1 MQKFLKKIF
10 PDESVKEFKRFET
23 SVGKVNAF
31 EPEMEKLSDEELK
44 AKTSALKARLAEGEK
59 LDDLLFEAFAV
70 VREAAKRTLGQR
82 HYDVQMVGGMALHHG
97 NIAEMRTG
105 EGKTLTA
112 TAPLYLNAL
121 EGKGAHLVT
130 VNDYLAR
137 RDAVWMGQVF
147 HALRLSVGCI
157 QHEASFLYDPEYRHA
172 SDADVT
178 DDARDPSTS
187 SGLSARSFKV
197 DMDFLHP
204 CTRQEAYRA
213 DVTYGTNNEFG
224 FDYLRDNMVMTFEQM
239 TQRGLHYAIVDEVD
253 SILIDEA
260 RTPLIISAP
269 SDTPSSAYMN
279 CARIAAMLVE
289 NKDYNLDE
297 KLKAATLTED
307 GIGKVEAALGIENLY
322 TSESV
327 EMVHHMEE
335 ALRAQALYKKD
346 RDYVV
351 KLSTGSGRGDGEI
364 VIVDEFTGRLMEGRR
379 YSEGLHQAIEAKE
392 GVEIKRESQTLA
404 TITFQNYFRLYHKLS
419 GMTGTAKTDEEEFQK
434 TYDMDVM
441 VVPTNKPSQRADA
454 PDRVYKTEAGK
465 LEAVVREVK
474 TLQEKGQP
482 ILLGTVSIQKNEVL
496 SAFLTSA
503 GIAHEVL
510 NAKNHEREG
519 AIIAQAGR
527 KGSVTVAT
535 NMAGRGVDIILGGNP
550 STTEEA
556 LEVKELGGLHVIGT
570 ERHESRRIDNQLR
583 GRSGRQGD
591 PGSTQFY
598 VSMEDDLMR
607 IFGGERTKGLMDRLG
622 IPDDVPIENKMV
634 SRSIEKAQERVEG
647 NHYDTRKHLLSYDDV
662 LNKHRE
668 AIYNNRR
675 AVLEAFE
682 SENEAALREIIL
694 GHFDE
699 ALEEVIRFHTGEEH
713 ADVPVQFREPVP
725 PSSEAPR
732 SSSSGKQ
739 SSPDAD
745 RHEIVE
751 TIAAMVKLSSKQKNE
766 LEALV
771 VSSGSKSDIAGMRS
785 EILEKLME
793 IVRVEYDNV
802 EKDFGSRKE
811 LKELEKAV
819 VLRTIDRLWIDHL
832 DVMTALRQ
840 SIGLRGYGQ
849 RDPLIE
855 YRRESFGLFN
865 RLLSAIGIDVSS
877 NFFKYAHRVVE
888 ARQMADL
895 AKSVYEKKG
904 IMFSGA
910 AKTSGGSA
918 TQRAAASVMAEDS
931 GVVKGK
937 VGRNE
942 PCPCG
947 SGKKYK
953 KCHGG

>member
-10 PDESVKEFKRFET
+10 PDESVKEFKRFEA

-31 EPEMEKLSDEELK
+31 EPEMEKLSGEELK
-44 AKTSALKARLAEGEK
+44 AKTPALKARLSGGEK
-59 LDDLLFEAFAV
+59 LDDVLFEAFAV
-70 VREAAKRTLGQR
+70 VREVAKRTLGQR
-82 HYDVQMVGGMALHHG
+82 HYDVQMVGGMALHYG

-147 HALRLSVGCI
+147 YALGLSVGCI
-157 QHEASFLYDPEYRHA
+157 QHDASFLYDPEYRHEEDEEKVDEA
-172 SDADVT
+172 QDA
-178 DDARDPSTS
+178 
-187 SGLSARSFKV
+187 LKSFKV
-197 DMDFLHP
+197 DMDYLRP
-204 CTRQEAYRA
+204 CTRREAYRA

-224 FDYLRDNMVMTFEQM
+224 FDYLRDNMVMTLEQM
-239 TQRGLHYAIVDEVD
+239 TQRELHYAIVDEVD

-269 SDTPSSAYMN
+269 SDTPSSAYQN
-279 CARIAAMLVE
+279 CARIAAMLLE

-307 GIGKVEAALGIENLY
+307 GIGKVESALGIENLY

-351 KLSTGSGRGDGEI
+351 KDGEI
-364 VIVDEFTGRLMEGRR
+364 IIVDEFTGRLMEGRR

-434 TYDMDVM
+434 TYGMDVM

-474 TLQEKGQP
+474 ALQEKGQP

-496 SAFLTSA
+496 SALLTSA

-550 STTEEA
+550 STREEA
-556 LEVKELGGLHVIGT
+556 EEVKALGGLHVIGT

-583 GRSGRQGD
+583 GRGGRQGD

-607 IFGGERTKGLMDRLG
+607 IFGGDRTKGLMDRLG

-634 SRSIEKAQERVEG
+634 SHSIEKAQERVEG

-675 AVLEAFE
+675 AVLEAFSGKGGPGSVGE
-682 SENEAALREIIL
+682 GEDAVALREIIL
-694 GHFDE
+694 EHFDE
-699 ALEEVIRFHTGEEH
+699 ALEEAIRFHTGE
-713 ADVPVQFREPVP
+713 AGSDVPEKFKEVK
-725 PSSEAPR
+725 SDKSEHET
-732 SSSSGKQ
+732 S
-739 SSPDAD
+739 DDD
-745 RHEIVE
+745 RYEIVE
-751 TIAAMVKLSSKQKNE
+751 TITAMMKLTGEQRGE
-766 LEALV
+766 LERLV
-771 VSSGSKSDIAGMRS
+771 GQSGSKSDIAVARS

-793 IVRVEYDNV
+793 IVRAEYDKV
-802 EKDFGSRKE
+802 EEAFKSRKE
-811 LKELEKAV
+811 LNELEKAV
-819 VLRTIDRLWIDHL
+819 LLRTIDRLWIDHL

-865 RLLSAIGIDVSS
+865 RLLSAIGMEVSS
-877 NFFKYAHRVVE
+877 NFFKYAHHVVE

-895 AKSVYEKKG
+895 AKSVYEKRG
-904 IMFSGA
+904 VMLSGA
-910 AKTSGGSA
+910 SDSPPSTPSVAK
-918 TQRAAASVMAEDS
+918 E
-931 GVVKGK
+931 K

-953 KCHGG
+953 KCHGA